1 MAIPLPSQSTS
12 PRSVGRATELI
23 LPVGLIAG
31 LLVIFIP
38 LPAAIIDVLLVGSI
52 TFSVIVLLTTIY
64 IRTPLEFNIF
74 PSLLLAATLGRLVL
88 NIATTRLIL
97 TQAEYDGARAAGGV
111 IESFGNVVAG
121 GNVVV
126 GIVIFS
132 IILLIQF
139 VVITKGATRISE
151 VAARFAL
158 DGMPGRQ
165 VAVDADLNAGIIDK
179 GTAQKQRHEI
189 HQQADFLGAMDGA
202 SKFVRGDAVAGLII
216 TIVNIVGGLVIGIFQ
231 LGFPP
236 FEAAN
241 LFTRLTIGDGLVSQ
255 LPALLI
261 ALAAGLLVTRSSAST
276 NLPLELVGQLFSR
289 PKALVVAAVFL
300 SLLLLTNLPRMP
312 LILLAMMCVVFS
324 LILTRSKNKEP
335 SHESNE
341 TAKDEKPNIE
351 NLLAVDPLEIEIGV
365 GLIRLADRSRGGD
378 LLERIH
384 HVRENVAL
392 QLGLVMP
399 KVRVHDKVQLKAN
412 EYQIKISEVVVASGT
427 IHSSTALATAL
438 MESIYNHAADLLTRD
453 ATKFLIDRLRQ
464 THPVIVEELIPN
476 KISLAE
482 IQQTLQ
488 LLLRERLPIR
498 QIGLILEAL
507 GDGRSFEDNP
517 IRLTEYV
524 RQRMARTITSRYR
537 DETGEMQVMQ
547 LEATFEDS
555 IREAMHY
562 TQCGLSVN
570 IAPSI
575 AEELLDQVEVALDN
589 PDNHQP
595 ILLVPTD
602 IRPAVHQ
609 LTTSRLPQLIVLGFG
624 EITHDTQIHTVAML
638 GEAAMSI
645 G

>member
-1 MAIPLPSQSTS
+1 
-12 PRSVGRATELI
+12 
-23 LPVGLIAG
+23 
-31 LLVIFIP
+31 
-38 LPAAIIDVLLVGSI
+38 
-52 TFSVIVLLTTIY
+52 
-64 IRTPLEFNIF
+64 
-74 PSLLLAATLGRLVL
+74 
-88 NIATTRLIL
+88 
-97 TQAEYDGARAAGGV
+97 
-111 IESFGNVVAG
+111 
-121 GNVVV
+121 
-126 GIVIFS
+126 
-132 IILLIQF
+132 
-139 VVITKGATRISE
+139 
-151 VAARFAL
+151 
-158 DGMPGRQ
+158 MPGRQ

-179 GTAQKQRHEI
+179 TTAQQQRHTI

-216 TIVNIVGGLVIGIFQ
+216 TIVNIVGGLVIGILQ

-236 FEAAN
+236 LEAAN

-289 PKALVVAAVFL
+289 PKALIVAAVFL

-312 LILLAMMCVVFS
+312 LILLAIICVGFS
-324 LILTRSKNKEP
+324 LILARSKNKEP
-335 SHESNE
+335 SQESNK
-341 TAKDEKPNIE
+341 TIKDEKPQIE

-384 HVRENVAL
+384 HVREKVIL

-438 MESIYNHAADLLTRD
+438 MESIQSHAADLLTRD
-453 ATKFLIDRLRQ
+453 ATKFLIDRLKQ
-464 THPVIVEELIPN
+464 THPVVVKELIPK

-507 GDGRSFEDNP
+507 EDGRSFEDHP
-517 IRLTEYV
+517 IRLTEHV
-524 RQRMARTITSRYR
+524 RQRMARTITSRYC
-537 DETGEMQVMQ
+537 DGTGTMQVMQ

-562 TQCGLSVN
+562 TQSGLSVN
-570 IAPSI
+570 MSPSI
-575 AEELLDQVEVALDN
+575 AEEMLDQVEVALDN
-589 PDNHQP
+589 SDHPQP

-602 IRPAVHQ
+602 IRPAVRQ
-609 LTTSRLPQLIVLGFG
+609 LTASRLPQLIVLGFG
-624 EITHDTQIHTVAML
+624 EITNDTQIHTVAML
-638 GEAAMSI
+638 GEVAMSM